1 MGAYYAPRPAPPGEE
16 TEQPR
21 RQRMKAAAVVADI
34 LKQEG
39 TEFLIGYHG
48 NQIIEAAAEEDIR
61 TIIVRQER
69 VGLHMADAVSRVSS
83 GQRIGVFAMQHGPG
97 TENSFGGVAQAFGDS
112 VPIVVLPGGYPR
124 RLLNITPNFSS
135 FLNYQHVTKW
145 AEQVVLPESVPAA
158 MRRAFTQVKNGRPRP
173 VLVEFPVDVLQADV
187 PDFDYTPAPRLRT
200 GPDPKAVSEL
210 AAALVAAQRPVIYAG
225 QGVHYAQAWKPL
237 RELAE
242 LLEAPVT
249 TSLQGK
255 SAFPENHPLSLGSGG
270 RSISKQLHHFLS
282 QADLIFGIGC
292 SFSITNYG
300 VAMPKGKKIAHATL
314 DPTDINKDVPADLA
328 LVGDAA
334 LTLEALLL
342 EVRDRLKG
350 KPRGRLG
357 AVTQEIAALKQE
369 WLAQWMPRL
378 TQKTTPLSPYRVL
391 WDLMHTVDVAN
402 TIITHDAGSPR
413 DQISPFWE
421 PTAPLTYIGW
431 GKTTQLGYGLGL
443 AMGAKL
449 ARPDK
454 LCINVWGDAAIG
466 FTGMDFE
473 TAVRERIP
481 ILSVLLN
488 NFSMA
493 IELPVMPAAT
503 EKSRSPD
510 IRGHHADFARALG
523 GYGER
528 VTEPE
533 QIVPAIRRGIENTSE
548 GTPALLEFITEK
560 AVDVSRFA

>member
-1 MGAYYAPRPAPPGEE
+1 
-16 TEQPR
+16 
-21 RQRMKAAAVVADI
+21 MKAAAVVADI
-34 LKQEG
+34 LKREG
-39 TEFLIGYHG
+39 VKFLIGYPV
-48 NQIIEAAAEEDIR
+48 NQIIEAAAQADIR

-69 VGLHMADAVSRVSS
+69 VGLHMADALSRISS
-83 GQRIGVFAMQHGPG
+83 GDRIGVFAMQHGPG

-145 AEQVVLPESVPAA
+145 AEQVVLPESTPDA
-158 MRRAFTQVKNGRPRP
+158 MRRAFTQVRNGRPRP
-173 VLVEFPVDVLQADV
+173 VLVEFPVDVLGAEV
-187 PDFDYTPAPRLRT
+187 PDGWTYTPAPRLLSA
-200 GPDPKAVSEL
+200 PDPRD
-210 AAALVAAQRPVIYAG
+210 AARVAEALVAAARPVIYAG
-225 QGVHYAQAWKPL
+225 QGVHYAKAWKQL

-255 SAFPENHPLSLGSGG
+255 SAFPETHPLSLGSGG
-270 RSISKQLHHFLS
+270 RSISKQLHHFLTN
-282 QADLIFGIGC
+282 ADLIFGIGC
-292 SFSITNYG
+292 SFSTTNYG
-300 VAMPKGKKIAHATL
+300 VAMPKGKKIVHATL
-314 DPTDINKDVPADLA
+314 DPTDINKDLRCEQA
-328 LVGDAA
+328 LVGDAG
-334 LTLEALLL
+334 LTLDALLA

-357 AVTQEIAALKQE
+357 AVTQEIKNLKDE

-421 PTAPLTYIGW
+421 PTEPLTYIGW

-449 ARPDK
+449 AAPDK

-493 IELPVMPAAT
+493 IELKVMATAT
-503 EKSRSPD
+503 EKYRSTD
-510 IRGHHADFARALG
+510 ISGHYADFAKALG
-523 GYGER
+523 GHGER
-528 VTEPE
+528 VTEPDE
-533 QIVPAIRRGIENTSE
+533 IVPAIKRAVAKTRE

-560 AVDVSRFA
+560 AVDFSMFGA

>member
-1 MGAYYAPRPAPPGEE
+1 V
-16 TEQPR
+16 
-21 RQRMKAAAVVADI
+21 KAANAIAKI

-39 TEFLIGYHG
+39 TEFLIGYPV
-48 NQIIEAAAEEDIR
+48 NQILEAAAEEDIR

-69 VGLHMADAVSRVSS
+69 TGLHMADAVSRVTS
-83 GQRIGVFAMQHGPG
+83 GKRIGVFAMQHGPG

-145 AEQVVLPESVPAA
+145 AEQCILPESVPAA

-173 VLVEFPVDVLQADV
+173 VLVEFPVDVLQAEV
-187 PDFDYTPAPRLRT
+187 PDFEYTPAPRLRT
-200 GPDPKAVSEL
+200 APDPRSVSEV

-225 QGVHYAQAWKPL
+225 QGVHYAEAWPQL

-270 RSISKQLHHFLS
+270 RSISKPLHHFLTN
-282 QADLIFGIGC
+282 ADLIFGIGC
-292 SFSITNYG
+292 SFSTTNYG

-314 DPTDINKDVPADLA
+314 DPTDINKDVPAALA
-328 LVGDAA
+328 LIGDAA
-334 LTLEALLL
+334 LTLEALLA
-342 EVRDRLKG
+342 EVKDRLKG
-350 KPRGRLG
+350 KPRGRLA
-357 AVTQEIAALKQE
+357 AVTQEIAGLKQE

-449 ARPDK
+449 AHPGK
-454 LCINVWGDAAIG
+454 TCINVWGDAAIG

-493 IELPVMPAAT
+493 IELKVMKTAT
-503 EKSRSPD
+503 EKFRSTD
-510 IRGHHADFARALG
+510 ISGNYADFAKALG
-523 GYGER
+523 GWGER
-528 VTEPE
+528 VTEPDE
-533 QIVPAIRRGIENTSE
+533 IVPAVKRALARTRE

-560 AVDVSRFA
+560 AVDFSMFPVA